1 MSKQLIVNF
10 HLEVILTLD
19 YLKAIPVDD
28 EGVAIFAAIEV
39 RFLNLM
45 EDLAINGQFRFATDQ
60 RIVNHKVV
68 ESLSYLH

>member
-45 EDLAINGQFRFATDQ
+45 EDLAING
-60 RIVNHKVV
+60 
-68 ESLSYLH
+68 